1 MGSPVKK
8 RQTKTFCCN
17 LDTFLLCFEAQKYS
31 VNSFFEM
38 MKINSI
44 DSFRRYLELLF
55 FFYVSLLF
63 LFSFFLDI
71 DILQKKSVANI
82 YHLHIFVLH
91 TESTTTAVKQIQSFL
106 VGCLRR
112 KYVLIIPLWCCWSY
126 SKLIHIFL
134 TIFILD

>member
-1 MGSPVKK
+1 MDSPVKK
-8 RQTKTFCCN
+8 RQTKTFCCK

-82 YHLHIFVLH
+82 YHLHIFLLH
-91 TESTTTAVKQIQSFL
+91 TESTTTAVKEIRSFL
-106 VGCLRR
+106 IGCLPR
-112 KYVLIIPLWCCWSY
+112 KYVLIISLWCCWSY

>member
-8 RQTKTFCCN
+8 RQTKTFCGN

-106 VGCLRR
+106 VGCLPR
-112 KYVLIIPLWCCWSY
+112 KYVLIISLWCSWSY

-134 TIFILD
+134 AIFILD